1 MSNCPNNPDYYNNKG
16 NTLYGLGRYGEALK
30 EHDAAAKLNP
40 KNPHYHSN
48 KRSCGESDSGK

>member
-30 EHDAAAKLNP
+30 EYDAADKLP
-40 KNPHYHSN
+40 KNPHYYSN
-48 KRSCGESDSGK
+48 KRGCGESDSGK